1 MRLAKLAH
9 HPGDIAALRFRQTG
23 AEQHDGLGA
32 VALAEGVERGEDIA
46 VGPHDRGGRIHGR
59 RLQRH
64 RVMEMLN
71 KENFGEGAAAL
82 GAVDQRD
89 GLGQP
94 EAGEDRP
101 ERLPGFNR
109 AHRQRFSLRIMSAMV
124 FS

>member
-1 MRLAKLAH
+1 
-9 HPGDIAALRFRQTG
+9 
-23 AEQHDGLGA
+23 
-32 VALAEGVERGEDIA
+32 
-46 VGPHDRGGRIHGR
+46 
-59 RLQRH
+59 
-64 RVMEMLN
+64 MEMLN

-101 ERLPGFNR
+101 ERLPGLIGLT
-109 AHRQRFSLRIMSAMV
+109 ASGFSLRIISAMV